1 MVKQYFDLYEDV
13 AEGFWCLGH
22 PLDSSG
28 RKLDDPW
35 QFRVG
40 APAHFKGQVRFPLSL
55 EGEARDY
62 SHAAFST
69 PVVHARLA
77 ELFRSLAPDDVE
89 LIPVEVDS
97 HSGPYFILNAIR
109 SMHCV
114 DIEASDEVHY
124 WKEEDGIPEKVGTL
138 SSLYGMRI
146 DPSKVGD
153 AKVFRPSEWEVA
165 LIVSE
170 DIKDAMER
178 AGITGMKFESVTG
191 PSTVDPVRRAETK
204 KRGELSDQARAAREA
219 VWKGLGTLEEDF
231 VISMVLG
238 GDWPAGSQAW
248 RVIRRPSG
256 NTLVVTDGLS
266 APFAD
271 ILDRPTTG
279 FGFELA
285 METPEPLPDLEKSW
299 LVQLLERVGNELAG
313 HEKLRGALERG
324 TLSMEVDGTHL
335 PETLLTPEG
344 RAAVLLGMATESLP
358 ARFPVPGGDVRLVTV
373 KALIPS
379 ELKWLLQ
386 QGRGGAAELARRF
399 TEAGDGHVSRSW
411 RQPVV

>member
-1 MVKQYFDLYEDV
+1 MASHYFDIHEDV

-22 PLDSSG
+22 PLDSSR

-40 APAHFKGQVRFPLSL
+40 KPAHFKGQVRFPLSL

-69 PVVHARLA
+69 PVVHARVAALLR
-77 ELFRSLAPDDVE
+77 ELAPGDVE

-109 SMHCV
+109 LVKCI
-114 DIEASDEVHY
+114 DDEASEAVRY
-124 WKEEDGIPEKVGTL
+124 WTEQDGFPEKVGTYI
-138 SSLYGMRI
+138 SIDGMRI

-153 AKVFRPSEWEVA
+153 AKVFRTWGWKVA

-170 DIKDAMER
+170 DIKEAMER
-178 AGITGMKFESVTG
+178 AGITGAKFKEVTG
-191 PSTVDPVRRAETK
+191 PSTADPVRRTEMK
-204 KRGELSDQARAAREA
+204 KRGELRDQARAAREA

-271 ILDRPTTG
+271 ILDRPTAG

-313 HEKLRGALERG
+313 HEKLRDALERG
-324 TLSMEVDGTHL
+324 TLSMEVAGAHL

-344 RAAVLLGMATESLP
+344 RAAVLLGMTTESLP
-358 ARFPVPGGDVRLVTV
+358 ARFTVPGGEVRLVTV
-373 KALIPS
+373 KALLPS

-399 TEAGDGHVSRSW
+399 TEAGDGYVSRSW

>member
-1 MVKQYFDLYEDV
+1 MAVRYFDLAEDV

-22 PLDSSG
+22 PLDSEG
-28 RKLDDPW
+28 RELDDPW
-35 QFRVG
+35 QFTRG
-40 APAHFKGQVRFPLSL
+40 ALAHFTGQVRFPLSL
-55 EGEARDY
+55 EGKARDF
-62 SHAAFST
+62 SHAAFGT
-69 PVVHARLA
+69 PVVHARVA
-77 ELFRSLAPDDVE
+77 SLFKELAPEGVE

-97 HSGPYFILNAIR
+97 HSGPYFILNATRAIA
-109 SMHCV
+109 CV
-114 DIEASDEVHY
+114 DVEASEEVNY
-124 WKEEDGIPEKVGTL
+124 WKEEDGFPEKVGTFF
-138 SSLYGMRI
+138 SLYGMRI

-153 AKVFRPSEWEVA
+153 AKVFRPSEWDVA

-170 DIKDAMER
+170 DIKEAMER
-178 AGITGMKFESVTG
+178 AGITGAKFKEVTG
-191 PSTVDPVRRAETK
+191 PSTVDPVMRAETK
-204 KRGELSDQARAAREA
+204 KRRELWDQAQAARESF
-219 VWKGLGTLEEDF
+219 WRGLGTLEAGS

-271 ILDRPTTG
+271 ILDRPTAG

-285 METPEPLPDLEKSW
+285 METPEALPDLEKSW

-324 TLSMEVDGTHL
+324 TLSMEVAGTHL
-335 PETLLTPEG
+335 PETLLTQEG
-344 RAAVLLGMATESLP
+344 RAAVLLGMATDSLP

-373 KALIPS
+373 KALLPS
-379 ELKWLLQ
+379 ELKWMLQ

>member
-1 MVKQYFDLYEDV
+1 MSVRYFDLYENV

-22 PLDSSG
+22 PLDSS
-28 RKLDDPW
+28 RQKLDDPW
-35 QFRVG
+35 QFTVG
-40 APAHFKGQVRFPLSL
+40 KPAHFTGQIQLPLSL
-55 EGEARDY
+55 EGETRDF
-62 SHAAFST
+62 SHAAFAT

-77 ELFRSLAPDDVE
+77 DLFKALAPNDVE

-97 HSGPYFILNAIR
+97 HPGPYFILNAIR
-109 SMHCV
+109 TISCV
-114 DIEASDEVHY
+114 DVEASEEAHY
-124 WKEEDGIPEKVGTL
+124 WKEDDGFPEKVGTL

-146 DPSKVGD
+146 DSSKVGD
-153 AKVFRPSEWEVA
+153 AKVFRPSEWDVA

-170 DIKDAMER
+170 DIKEAMER
-178 AGITGMKFESVTG
+178 AGITGAKFESVTG
-191 PSTVDPVRRAETK
+191 PSAFDPVMRAETK
-204 KRGELSDQARAAREA
+204 KRGELSDQARAARES
-219 VWKGLGTLEEDF
+219 VWKGLGTLDDDF

-271 ILDRPTTG
+271 ILDRPTAG

-324 TLSMEVDGTHL
+324 TLSMEVAGAHL

-344 RAAVLLGMATESLP
+344 RVAVLLGMATESLP
-358 ARFPVPGGDVRLVTV
+358 ARFAVPGGDVRLVTV
-373 KALIPS
+373 KALLPS
-379 ELKWLLQ
+379 ELEWLLQ

-399 TEAGDGHVSRSW
+399 TEAGDGYISRSW